1 MDNKPKLQTGD
12 TNQEVEAIFNYCRNL
27 FKAKLGDYGASWRIM
42 RPSSLTDQIFIKA
55 GRIRTLQEIGL
66 SKVNEGIEP
75 EFIAIVN
82 YGLVAMIQLDLEIVD
97 TPDLSEEEALKLY
110 DQKAKETLNLLQA
123 KNHDYGE
130 AWRQMR
136 ISSIVDLILTKIYR
150 TKQIEDHNGK
160 TSVSEGLEANYMD
173 MVNYAIF
180 SLIKIYEC

>member
-1 MDNKPKLQTGD
+1 MDNKPNLDKGNTE
-12 TNQEVEAIFNYCRNL
+12 QEVEAIFNYCRRL

-42 RPSSLTDQIFIKA
+42 RASSLTDQIFIKA
-55 GRIRTLQEIGL
+55 GRIRTLQETGL

-82 YGLVAMIQLDLEIVD
+82 YGLVAMIQLEQGVVD
-97 TPDLSEEEALKLY
+97 TPDLSAEEALKLY
-110 DQKAKETLNLLQA
+110 DEKAKETLDLLKA

-150 TKQIEDHNGK
+150 TKQIEDNNGK

-173 MVNYAIF
+173 MVNYALF

>member
-1 MDNKPKLQTGD
+1 MSSKPRLEQGNTE
-12 TNQEVEAIFNYCRNL
+12 QEVQAVFDYCRNL

-55 GRIRTLQEIGL
+55 GRIRTLQETGV
-66 SKVNEGIEP
+66 SKVDEGIEP

-82 YGLVAMIQLDLEIVD
+82 YGIVAMVQLELNAVE
-97 TPDLSEEEALKLY
+97 TPDLSAEEALALY
-110 DQKAKETLNLLQA
+110 DKKAKETLDLLKA

-136 ISSIVDLILTKIYR
+136 VSSIVDLILTKIYR
-150 TKQIEDHNGK
+150 TKQIEDNDGK
-160 TSVSEGLEANYMD
+160 TAVSEGLEANYMD